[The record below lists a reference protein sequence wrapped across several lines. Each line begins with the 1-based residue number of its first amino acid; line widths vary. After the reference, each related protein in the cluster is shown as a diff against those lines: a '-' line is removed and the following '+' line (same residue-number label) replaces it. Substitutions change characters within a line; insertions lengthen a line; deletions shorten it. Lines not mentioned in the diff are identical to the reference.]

1 MHWDGVGVSDHDKQQ
16 QVKLIKMSVIELW
29 WILLYTAGKKH
40 WCVAVLCV
48 SFECVDGTP
57 STLHWHKNLKCWQM
71 CLCVLNCV
79 SHFFLLSFFVT
90 AIHYSSSHSPNE
102 HTTTWIYTHSLIVPT
117 QMPYLSQKANSRNA
131 CQMRRLH
138 MMVSLIIDKKHESM
152 KDVKMMTSNNTWNTL
167 YNDYFAD

>member
-1 MHWDGVGVSDHDKQQ
+1 MGVSDHDKQQ

-57 STLHWHKNLKCWQM
+57 STLHEHKNLKWWQM

-79 SHFFLLSFFVT
+79 SHFFLLSFF
-90 AIHYSSSHSPNE
+90 HDSHS
-102 HTTTWIYTHSLIVPT
+102 L
-117 QMPYLSQKANSRNA
+117 
-131 CQMRRLH
+131 
-138 MMVSLIIDKKHESM
+138 LIITFTKRTHHNMNLHTFTYRSYTNAISFTKS
-152 KDVKMMTSNNTWNTL
+152 KQQKCLSNEKVAHDGFTNHW
-167 YNDYFAD
+167 